1 MHLVIVSGQA
11 HISSATC
18 YPPRGLSMFY
28 VVIADG
34 ELDQLLEGYDH
45 MLNEVQDLR
54 DMGCHVRC
62 IKFDSM
68 AEAQTYA
75 DNWEG
80 Y

>member
-1 MHLVIVSGQA
+1 
-11 HISSATC
+11 
-18 YPPRGLSMFY
+18 MFY

-34 ELDQLLEGYDH
+34 EIDQLLEGHDY

-62 IKFDSM
+62 IKFNSM
-68 AEAQTYA
+68 AEAQAYA
-75 DNWEG
+75 DKWEG